1 MGWSK
6 KKKDQGALK
15 NKQQDN
21 DDDEEMQFDRN
32 LKKQHLN
39 QFLSACGALQEKID
53 LLAEEEKETHPA
65 RSTRKF
71 L

>member
-1 MGWSK
+1 
-6 KKKDQGALK
+6 
-15 NKQQDN
+15 
-21 DDDEEMQFDRN
+21 MQFDRN